1 MTSDGDLNIAGQITR
16 DAVEKTSELIVVAL
30 REVVPQHGA
39 IGVKGAG
46 TVELRARDRHGNA
59 GWIKIVLIGDGL
71 ETGHFPGRNCRTS
84 DCGKCCSIGAYCE
97 TVNAVMMI
105 GKYRDRSATIGIQ
118 KIDRLAHCHR

>member
-39 IGVKGAG
+39 IGVQGAG

-71 ETGHFPGRNCRTS
+71 ESGLLIECCPYDYPPRGNGRRAIVC
-84 DCGKCCSIGAYCE
+84 
-97 TVNAVMMI
+97 M
-105 GKYRDRSATIGIQ
+105 
-118 KIDRLAHCHR
+118 